1 MVAGVPGLDGA
12 GEEPADLAGGEADQF
27 AVVVMPRPCPAKL
40 STGAG
45 APFERR

>member
-12 GEEPADLAGGEADQF
+12 GEELADLAGSEVDQL
-27 AVVVMPRPCPAKL
+27 AVMVMPRRCPAKL